1 MRIQYLILACF
12 LVASCQEK
20 PATTTQE
27 TPKDTTTVLEKRVL
41 KPAFASAIASEN
53 AKKLA
58 QKSNDFGV
66 DFYKKLKDT
75 KAGKNLFFSPVSL
88 HIGLGMLYMGATNAG
103 KKELETVL
111 GVQNMP
117 NLPEDYYDFQ
127 GSIVGE
133 KIQIANA
140 LWASNQDNFKL
151 KTAYQQTL
159 KTNFETDVFTS
170 APNDK
175 ATLDSLNAWV
185 KKATKGNIPQI
196 ANNLPSQT
204 KLVLFNAVHFRDFWT
219 EKTKFQEENTKP
231 EPFFITPTQAVNAP
245 FMNQK
250 DKHFSYYENDTLQMI
265 SLPYE
270 GRSGMYII
278 LPTSKIDISV
288 IEQKLSATQISAWTA
303 QMKSKEGERVAIPKI
318 KMETNFEVNELLK
331 DMGAK
336 AIFDQTDS
344 TNLSAV
350 GNIPLFVSKITQ
362 KTTLLIDEK
371 GTEASA
377 LTDMRKEASK
387 AMTPPSEKFTF
398 VANRPFIF
406 FIQEYYMGS
415 IIFLGRIMNP
425 LDTQ

>member
-1 MRIQYLILACF
+1 MRIQHLILAGF

-27 TPKDTTTVLEKRVL
+27 TPKDTTTVSEKRVL
-41 KPAFASAIASEN
+41 KPAFASATASEN

-103 KKELETVL
+103 KKELEAVL

-133 KIQIANA
+133 KVQIANA

-185 KKATKGNIPQI
+185 KKATKGNIPQV
-196 ANNLPSQT
+196 ANNLPAQT

-231 EPFFITPTQAVNAP
+231 EPFFITPTQAVNVN

-288 IEQKLSATQISAWTA
+288 IEQNLSATQISAWTA

-331 DMGAK
+331 AMGAK
-336 AIFDQTDS
+336 AIFDRTDT

-377 LTDMRKEASK
+377 VTEFEGKKTESK
-387 AMTPPSEKFTF
+387 APPSKKFTF